1 MNKALILTAMLAVST
16 LCAGVAVNGSLVKD
30 YLTAGPN
37 ELIEYRKEVQQ
48 GETVWDICSEIATDK
63 EDLNKLVWQTMK
75 DNRIKD
81 PNDVQPGMLLVVN
94 VEKARGADGK
104 KI

>member
-1 MNKALILTAMLAVST
+1 MRLRVKRIVSVLAVAAILSAGA
-16 LCAGVAVNGSLVKD
+16 CAYFRPGHHTYMVQ
-30 YLTAGPN
+30 
-37 ELIEYRKEVQQ
+37 YRKEVQQ

-63 EDLNKLVWQTMK
+63 EDLNRLVWQTMK

-94 VEKARGADGK
+94 VEEARSAK
-104 KI
+104 

>member
-1 MNKALILTAMLAVST
+1 MKLRKLRVKRILSVLAVVVI
-16 LCAGVAVNGSLVKD
+16 LGAGACAYFRPGHHTYMVQ
-30 YLTAGPN
+30 
-37 ELIEYRKEVQQ
+37 YRKEVQQ

-63 EDLNKLVWQTMK
+63 EDLNRLVWQTMK

-94 VEKARGADGK
+94 VEKARSAK
-104 KI
+104 

>member
-1 MNKALILTAMLAVST
+1 MKLRVKRILSVFAVAAILSAGA
-16 LCAGVAVNGSLVKD
+16 CAYFRPGHHTYMVQ
-30 YLTAGPN
+30 
-37 ELIEYRKEVQQ
+37 YRKEVQQ

-94 VEKARGADGK
+94 VEKARGAK
-104 KI
+104 

>member
-1 MNKALILTAMLAVST
+1 MRLRVKRIVSMLAVAVI
-16 LCAGVAVNGSLVKD
+16 LGAGACAYFRPGHHTYMVQ
-30 YLTAGPN
+30 
-37 ELIEYRKEVQQ
+37 YRKEVQQ

-94 VEKARGADGK
+94 VEQARGAK
-104 KI
+104 

>member
-1 MNKALILTAMLAVST
+1 MRLRVKRILSVFA
-16 LCAGVAVNGSLVKD
+16 VAVILG
-30 YLTAGPN
+30 AGACAYFRPGHHTYMVQ
-37 ELIEYRKEVQQ
+37 YRKEVQQ

-63 EDLNKLVWQTMK
+63 EDLRKLVWQTMK

-94 VEKARGADGK
+94 VEQARK
-104 KI
+104 Q

>member
-1 MNKALILTAMLAVST
+1 MRLRVKRILSVFAVAAILSAGA
-16 LCAGVAVNGSLVKD
+16 CAYFRPGHHTYMVQ
-30 YLTAGPN
+30 
-37 ELIEYRKEVQQ
+37 YRKEVQQ

-81 PNDVQPGMLLVVN
+81 PNNVQPGMLLVVN
-94 VEKARGADGK
+94 VEKARSAK
-104 KI
+104 

>member
-1 MNKALILTAMLAVST
+1 MLAVAVI
-16 LCAGVAVNGSLVKD
+16 LGAGACAYFRPGHHTYMVQ
-30 YLTAGPN
+30 
-37 ELIEYRKEVQQ
+37 YRKEVQQ

-94 VEKARGADGK
+94 VEQARGAK
-104 KI
+104 

>member
-1 MNKALILTAMLAVST
+1 MGHKNIIMRLRVKRILSVFAVAAILSAGA
-16 LCAGVAVNGSLVKD
+16 CAYFRPGHHTYMVQ
-30 YLTAGPN
+30 
-37 ELIEYRKEVQQ
+37 YRKEVQQ

-94 VEKARGADGK
+94 VEEARSAK
-104 KI
+104 

>member
-1 MNKALILTAMLAVST
+1 MRLRVKRILSVFAVAAILSAGA
-16 LCAGVAVNGSLVKD
+16 CAYFRPGHHTYMVQ
-30 YLTAGPN
+30 
-37 ELIEYRKEVQQ
+37 YRKEVQQ

-94 VEKARGADGK
+94 VEKARSAK
-104 KI
+104 

>member
-1 MNKALILTAMLAVST
+1 MSVSAYHALTPRTQI
-16 LCAGVAVNGSLVKD
+16 K
-30 YLTAGPN
+30 Y
-37 ELIEYRKEVQQ
+37 IQYQKEVQQ

-81 PNDVQPGMLLVVN
+81 PNNVQPGMLLVVN
-94 VEKARGADGK
+94 VEKARSAK
-104 KI
+104 

>member
-1 MNKALILTAMLAVST
+1 MRLRVKRIVSVFAVAAILSAGA
-16 LCAGVAVNGSLVKD
+16 CAYFRPGHHTYMVQ
-30 YLTAGPN
+30 
-37 ELIEYRKEVQQ
+37 YRKEVQQ

-81 PNDVQPGMLLVVN
+81 PNDVQPGMLLIVN
-94 VEKARGADGK
+94 VEEARK
-104 KI
+104 Q

>member
-16 LCAGVAVNGSLVKD
+16 LCAGACAYFRPGHHTYMVQ
-30 YLTAGPN
+30 
-37 ELIEYRKEVQQ
+37 YRKEVQQ

-63 EDLNKLVWQTMK
+63 EDLNKLVYQTMK

-81 PNDVQPGMLLVVN
+81 PNNVQPGMLLVVN
-94 VEKARGADGK
+94 VEKARGAK
-104 KI
+104 

>member
-1 MNKALILTAMLAVST
+1 MKLRLRGKRILSVFA
-16 LCAGVAVNGSLVKD
+16 VAVILG
-30 YLTAGPN
+30 AGACAYFRPGHHTYMVQ
-37 ELIEYRKEVQQ
+37 YRKEVQP

-94 VEKARGADGK
+94 VEKARSAK
-104 KI
+104 

>member
-1 MNKALILTAMLAVST
+1 MRLRVKRILSVLAVAVI
-16 LCAGVAVNGSLVKD
+16 LGAGACAYFRPGHHTYMVQ
-30 YLTAGPN
+30 
-37 ELIEYRKEVQQ
+37 YRKEVQQ

-63 EDLNKLVWQTMK
+63 EDLNKLVYQTMK

-94 VEKARGADGK
+94 VEKARGAK
-104 KI
+104 

>member
-1 MNKALILTAMLAVST
+1 MRLRVKRIVSVLAVAVI
-16 LCAGVAVNGSLVKD
+16 LGAGACAYFRPGHHTYMVQ
-30 YLTAGPN
+30 
-37 ELIEYRKEVQQ
+37 YRKEVQQ

-94 VEKARGADGK
+94 VEEARSAK
-104 KI
+104 

>member
-1 MNKALILTAMLAVST
+1 MRLRVKRIASVFAVAAILSAGA
-16 LCAGVAVNGSLVKD
+16 CAYFRPGHHTYMVQ
-30 YLTAGPN
+30 
-37 ELIEYRKEVQQ
+37 YRKEVQQ

-94 VEKARGADGK
+94 VEKARSAK
-104 KI
+104 

>member
-1 MNKALILTAMLAVST
+1 MKLRLRVKRIVSVLAVVVI
-16 LCAGVAVNGSLVKD
+16 LGAGACAYFKPVKHT
-30 YLTAGPN
+30 YMVQ
-37 ELIEYRKEVQQ
+37 YRKEVKQ

-81 PNDVQPGMLLVVN
+81 PNNVQPGMLLIVN
-94 VEKARGADGK
+94 VEQARK
-104 KI
+104 E

>member
-1 MNKALILTAMLAVST
+1 MRLRVKRILSVFA
-16 LCAGVAVNGSLVKD
+16 VAVILG
-30 YLTAGPN
+30 AGACAYFRPGHHTYMVQ
-37 ELIEYRKEVQQ
+37 YRKEVQQ

-81 PNDVQPGMLLVVN
+81 PNNLQPGMLLVVN
-94 VEKARGADGK
+94 VEEARK
-104 KI
+104 E

>member
-1 MNKALILTAMLAVST
+1 MKLRVKRIVSVFAVAAILSAGA
-16 LCAGVAVNGSLVKD
+16 CAYFRPGHHTYMVQ
-30 YLTAGPN
+30 
-37 ELIEYRKEVQQ
+37 YRKEVQQ

-81 PNDVQPGMLLVVN
+81 PNNLQPGMLLVVN
-94 VEKARGADGK
+94 VEEARK
-104 KI
+104 

>member
-1 MNKALILTAMLAVST
+1 MERKSILMRLRVKRIASVFAVAAILS
-16 LCAGVAVNGSLVKD
+16 AGVCAYFRPGHHTYMVQ
-30 YLTAGPN
+30 
-37 ELIEYRKEVQQ
+37 YRKEVQQ

-63 EDLNKLVWQTMK
+63 EDLNKLVYQTMK

-94 VEKARGADGK
+94 VEKARGAK
-104 KI
+104 

>member
-1 MNKALILTAMLAVST
+1 MRLRVKRILSVFA
-16 LCAGVAVNGSLVKD
+16 VAVILG
-30 YLTAGPN
+30 AGACAYFRPGHHTYMVQ
-37 ELIEYRKEVQQ
+37 YRKEVQQ

-63 EDLNKLVWQTMK
+63 EDLRKLVWQTMK

-94 VEKARGADGK
+94 VEEARSNDGK

>member
-1 MNKALILTAMLAVST
+1 MKLRKLRVKRILSVLAVVVI
-16 LCAGVAVNGSLVKD
+16 LGAGACAYFKPERHTYMVQ
-30 YLTAGPN
+30 
-37 ELIEYRKEVQQ
+37 YRKEVQQ

-63 EDLNKLVWQTMK
+63 EDLRKLVWQTMK

-94 VEKARGADGK
+94 VEKARSAK
-104 KI
+104 

>member
-1 MNKALILTAMLAVST
+1 MRLRIKRIVSVLAVAVI
-16 LCAGVAVNGSLVKD
+16 LGAGACAYFRPGHHTYMVQ
-30 YLTAGPN
+30 
-37 ELIEYRKEVQQ
+37 YRKEVQQ

-94 VEKARGADGK
+94 VEKARGAK
-104 KI
+104 

>member
-1 MNKALILTAMLAVST
+1 MRLRVKRILSVFAVAAILSAGA
-16 LCAGVAVNGSLVKD
+16 CAYFRPGHHTYMVQ
-30 YLTAGPN
+30 
-37 ELIEYRKEVQQ
+37 YRKEVQQ

-63 EDLNKLVWQTMK
+63 EDLNRLVWQTMK

-94 VEKARGADGK
+94 VEEARSAK
-104 KI
+104 

>member
-1 MNKALILTAMLAVST
+1 MKLRLRVKRIASVFAVAAILSAGA
-16 LCAGVAVNGSLVKD
+16 CAYFRPGRHTYMVQ
-30 YLTAGPN
+30 
-37 ELIEYRKEVQQ
+37 YRKEVQQ

-94 VEKARGADGK
+94 VEKARSNDGK

>member
-1 MNKALILTAMLAVST
+1 MKLRKLRVKRILSVLAVVVI
-16 LCAGVAVNGSLVKD
+16 LGAGACAYFRPGHHTYMVQ
-30 YLTAGPN
+30 
-37 ELIEYRKEVQQ
+37 YRKEVQQ

-63 EDLNKLVWQTMK
+63 EDLSKLVYQTMK

-94 VEKARGADGK
+94 VEKARK
-104 KI
+104 

>member
-1 MNKALILTAMLAVST
+1 MRLRVKRIVSVLAVAVI
-16 LCAGVAVNGSLVKD
+16 LGAGACTYFRPGHHTYMVQ
-30 YLTAGPN
+30 
-37 ELIEYRKEVQQ
+37 YRKEVQQ

-63 EDLNKLVWQTMK
+63 EDLRKLVWQTMK

-94 VEKARGADGK
+94 VEEARSNDGK